1 MSQDNTFEKLNIR
14 VKIINFGIPIILK
27 QRLKLELVNSLNTTQ
42 NLSRI
47 RTGNFFE
54 LRYVYMLAFCLIRNS
69 EFHLVLSCSLYDFLI
84 KPCLS
89 RDHYL
94 HHSSSTKAL
103 NT

>member
-14 VKIINFGIPIILK
+14 VKIINFGNPII
-27 QRLKLELVNSLNTTQ
+27 NSLNTTQ

-84 KPCLS
+84 NPCLS

-94 HHSSSTKAL
+94 HHSFSTKAL